1 MAASGPRVAKLS
13 RGFRSRRP
21 DGCPRE
27 APSDPRPEFW
37 LRAVVGAQA
46 WNPSRRTDGAAADRK
61 VLDGLS
67 APVDSHVVVVG
78 AGIVGASVAYHA
90 ARAGASVT
98 LVDAGR
104 PGAGV
109 TADSFAWIGASGVHT
124 GPAAG
129 IRATATD
136 EYRRVEAELPGLPV
150 IWSGSLSWL
159 GEGGAP
165 EAGPGQEIVDAAT
178 VMTLEPSLQRPPEW
192 AVWAPGDGAVDSV
205 GVTER
210 MVAGANAHGARIY
223 LDTAITAVRRDTAGQ
238 VAGVETAVGPLSGT
252 TVVLA
257 AGVAT
262 AALAAPLGAR
272 VPVEP
277 SPCPLFRLRAPA
289 GLVRTV
295 VNTQDFDLRQVAA
308 DRLIAAADSAER
320 TLAAVRSTFRGA
332 GSVELLSTRIGVRPM
347 PADGEP
353 IVGPVADVP
362 GLYLAVMHAA
372 VTLAPAVGRLIA
384 RELVDGIVEP
394 ALSGCRLG
402 RF

>member
-1 MAASGPRVAKLS
+1 
-13 RGFRSRRP
+13 
-21 DGCPRE
+21 
-27 APSDPRPEFW
+27 
-37 LRAVVGAQA
+37 VG
-46 WNPSRRTDGAAADRK
+46 R
-61 VLDGLS
+61 
-67 APVDSHVVVVG
+67 HVVVVG
-78 AGIVGASVAYHA
+78 AGIVGASVAYHV
-90 ARAGASVT
+90 ARAGATVT

-109 TADSFAWIGASGVHT
+109 TADSFAWVAASGVRT

-129 IRATATD
+129 MRATATE

-150 IWSGSLSWL
+150 IWSGSLSWRT
-159 GEGGAP
+159 EGGTP

-178 VMTLEPSLQRPPEW
+178 AMTLEPNLRQPPEW
-192 AVWAPGDGAVDSV
+192 AVWAPGDCAVDSV

-210 MVAGANAHGARIY
+210 LVAGARAHGARVH
-223 LDTAITAVRRDTAGQ
+223 LDAAVTAVRRDAAGQ
-238 VAGVETAVGPLSGT
+238 IAGVETAVGPLSSAA
-252 TVVLA
+252 VVLA

-262 AALAAPLGAR
+262 AALGAPLGVR

-277 SPCPLFRLRAPA
+277 SPSPLFRLRAPA

-308 DRLIAAADSAER
+308 DRLIAAADSPER

-332 GSVELLSTRIGVRPM
+332 ASVELLSTRLGVRPM

-353 IVGPVADVP
+353 IVGPVADIP

-384 RELVDGIVEP
+384 RELVDGTVES
-394 ALSGCRLG
+394 ALSGCRPD

>member
-1 MAASGPRVAKLS
+1 MVSAA
-13 RGFRSRRP
+13 
-21 DGCPRE
+21 
-27 APSDPRPEFW
+27 
-37 LRAVVGAQA
+37 VGG
-46 WNPSRRTDGAAADRK
+46 R
-61 VLDGLS
+61 
-67 APVDSHVVVVG
+67 VVVVG

-90 ARAGASVT
+90 ARAGAAVT

-104 PGAGV
+104 PGAAV
-109 TADSFAWIGASGVHT
+109 TADSFAWVAASGVRT

-129 IRATATD
+129 IRTTATE

-150 IWSGSLSWL
+150 VWSGSLSWRAEC
-159 GEGGAP
+159 GEP

-178 VMTLEPSLQRPPEW
+178 VMALEPHLRQPPEW
-192 AVWAPGDGAVDSV
+192 AIWAPGDGAVDSV

-210 MVAGANAHGARIY
+210 LVAGARAQGAQVH
-223 LDTAITAVRRDTAGQ
+223 LDTAVTAIRRDAAGR
-238 VAGVETAVGPLSGT
+238 VAGVETAVGTLSGT

-262 AALAAPLGAR
+262 AALGASLGVS

-289 GLVRTV
+289 RLVRTV

-308 DRLIAAADSAER
+308 DRLIAAADSPER
-320 TLAAVRSTFRGA
+320 TLAAIRSTFRGT
-332 GSVELLSTRIGVRPM
+332 GSVELLSTRLGARPM
-347 PADGEP
+347 PVDGEP
-353 IVGPVADVP
+353 IVGPVAEVP

-372 VTLAPAVGRLIA
+372 VTLAPAVGRLVA
-384 RELVDGIVEP
+384 REVVEGTVEP
-394 ALSGCRLG
+394 ALSGCRLD

>member
-1 MAASGPRVAKLS
+1 MLG
-13 RGFRSRRP
+13 
-21 DGCPRE
+21 
-27 APSDPRPEFW
+27 APE
-37 LRAVVGAQA
+37 
-46 WNPSRRTDGAAADRK
+46 RT
-61 VLDGLS
+61 
-67 APVDSHVVVVG
+67 HVIVVG

-90 ARAGASVT
+90 ARAGAAVT

-104 PGAGV
+104 PGGGV
-109 TADSFAWIGASGVHT
+109 TADSFAWVGASGVRT

-129 IRATATD
+129 IRATATE

-150 IWSGSLSWL
+150 SWSGSLSWRT
-159 GEGGAP
+159 EGGAP

-178 VMTLEPSLQRPPEW
+178 VMALEPNLRRPPEW
-192 AVWAPGDGAVDSV
+192 AIWAPGDGAVDSV

-210 MVAGANAHGARIY
+210 LVTSARDHGARVH
-223 LDTAITAVRRDTAGQ
+223 LDTVVTAVRRDTAGQ
-238 VAGVETAVGPLSGT
+238 VVGVETAGGTLSGT

-262 AALAAPLGAR
+262 AALGASLGVR

-277 SPCPLFRLRAPA
+277 SPCPLFQLRAPA

-295 VNTQDFDLRQVAA
+295 VNTEDFDLRQVAA
-308 DRLIAAADSAER
+308 DRLTAAADSPER
-320 TLAAVRSTFRGA
+320 TLAAVRSTFLGA
-332 GSVELLSTRIGVRPM
+332 ESVELLSARLGVRPM

-372 VTLAPAVGRLIA
+372 VTLAPAMGRLIA
-384 RELVDGIVEP
+384 RELVDGIVES
-394 ALSGCRLG
+394 ALSGCRLD